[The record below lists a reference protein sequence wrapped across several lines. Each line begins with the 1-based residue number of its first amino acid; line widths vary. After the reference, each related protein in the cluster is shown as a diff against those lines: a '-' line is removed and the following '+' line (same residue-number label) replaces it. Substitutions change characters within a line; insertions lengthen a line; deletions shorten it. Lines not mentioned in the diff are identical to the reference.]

1 MPTHR
6 VAVLDTDVWSNLY
19 AHQRE
24 TPNVAEW
31 RRLLL
36 GVTVVIA
43 AHSRAEVLGGLLWH
57 PVGPEREA
65 RIRQQLEKTPTVPV
79 DEDVV
84 QACARLYAE
93 ARRSGHCLGQKIH
106 TNDRWI
112 AATAIAIDAPLLALD
127 GVFRGAPRLE
137 LLGEPENTGV

>member
-6 VAVLDTDVWSNLY
+6 VAVLDTDVWSHLY

-36 GVTVVIA
+36 GMTVVIA
-43 AHSRAEVLGGLLWH
+43 AHSRAEVLGGLLWR

-65 RIRQQLEKTPTVPV
+65 RIRRQLDKTVTVPV
-79 DEDVV
+79 DEEVV
-84 QACARLYAE
+84 QAYARLYAE
-93 ARRSGHCLGQKIH
+93 ARLSGHGLAEKIH

-112 AATAIAIDAPLLALD
+112 AATAIAIGAPLLALD
-127 GVFRGAPRLE
+127 GVFRGAPGLQ
-137 LLGEPENTGV
+137 LLAEAENTGV